1 MNKMVDKF
9 KDNDQTAI
17 IYDGKKYSYNELY
30 IKIKEIES
38 FIKDKIKSGEVV
50 AILADYSF
58 VSIALFFA
66 LYENKNIIAPITS
79 TSKKEIDGKVKE
91 SFSTKI
97 INLENENLVI
107 TNIKS
112 EASHKIINDLQTSKC
127 AGLILF
133 SSGSTGAPKAMIHNL
148 DTLVDSY
155 GDKKQKQINMLVF
168 LMFDHIGGINTMLN
182 ILSMNATM
190 IIPQNRNADDI
201 CQLIEEYKIAVLPSS
216 PTFLNLILINRS
228 YEKYDLSSLRM
239 ITYGT
244 ETMPEGLLGRLKAVF
259 SKVRFLQTFGTSET
273 GIAATSSKSS
283 SSTFMKIDDEN
294 LEYKIVDNELWL
306 RSKTQILGYLNRSME
321 SFTNDGW
328 FKTGDLVEL
337 DNEGFIKIIGRNKEI
352 INVGGQKV
360 LPSEV
365 ESVLLG
371 MDEIEDCLVYGEQNA
386 ITGQSVSC
394 DVVLKSGVEAD
405 GFKILVR
412 KFCKD
417 KLDNFKIPTRVN
429 VVQKTEFTERFKKR
443 LSGFCPLSLRN
454 YFEPFGSA

>member
-1 MNKMVDKF
+1 MNNMVDKF
-9 KDNDQTAI
+9 KDNAQIAI

-30 IKIKEIES
+30 IKIKEIEN

-97 INLENENLVI
+97 INLEDEKLVI

-112 EASHKIINDLQTSKC
+112 KASHKIINDLQNSKC

-168 LMFDHIGGINTMLN
+168 LMFDHIGGINTILN

-201 CQLIEEYKIAVLPSS
+201 CKLIEEYKIAVLPSS

-244 ETMPEGLLGRLKAVF
+244 ETMPEGLLNRLKTVF
-259 SKVRFLQTFGTSET
+259 SKVKFLQTFGTSET

-394 DVVLKSGVEAD
+394 DVVLKSGVKAD
-405 GFKILVR
+405 GLKILVR

-429 VVQKTEFTERFKKR
+429 VVQKTEFTERFKKSR
-443 LSGFCPLSLRN
+443 IKG
-454 YFEPFGSA
+454 

>member
-1 MNKMVDKF
+1 MNKMIDKF

-79 TSKKEIDGKVKE
+79 TSQKEIDGKLKE

-97 INLENENLVI
+97 INLENEKLVI

-182 ILSMNATM
+182 ILFMNATM

-201 CQLIEEYKIAVLPSS
+201 CKLIEEYKIAVLPSS

-259 SKVRFLQTFGTSET
+259 SKVKFLQTFGTSET
-273 GIAATSSKSS
+273 GIATTSSKSS

-394 DVVLKSGVEAD
+394 DVVLKHGIDDS

-429 VVQKTEFTERFKKR
+429 VVQKTEFTERFKKSR
-443 LSGFCPLSLRN
+443 IKG
-454 YFEPFGSA
+454 

>member
-38 FIKDKIKSGEVV
+38 FIKGKIKSGEVV

-201 CQLIEEYKIAVLPSS
+201 CKLIEEYKIAVLPSS

-259 SKVRFLQTFGTSET
+259 SKVKFLQTFGTSET

-386 ITGQSVSC
+386 ITGQSISC
-394 DVVLKSGVEAD
+394 DVVLKSGIEAD
-405 GFKILVR
+405 GLKILVR

-429 VVQKTEFTERFKKR
+429 VVQKTEFTERFKKSR
-443 LSGFCPLSLRN
+443 IKG
-454 YFEPFGSA
+454 

>member
-1 MNKMVDKF
+1 MNNMVDKF
-9 KDNDQTAI
+9 KDNAQIAI
-17 IYDGKKYSYNELY
+17 IYNGKKYSYNELY
-30 IKIKEIES
+30 IKIKEIEN

-79 TSKKEIDGKVKE
+79 TSQKEIDGKVKE

-201 CQLIEEYKIAVLPSS
+201 CKLIEEYKIAVLPSS

-259 SKVRFLQTFGTSET
+259 SKVKFLQTFGTSET

-405 GFKILVR
+405 GLKILVR

-429 VVQKTEFTERFKKR
+429 VVQKTEFTERFKKSR
-443 LSGFCPLSLRN
+443 IKS
-454 YFEPFGSA
+454 

>member
-9 KDNDQTAI
+9 KDNAQIAI
-17 IYDGKKYSYNELY
+17 IYNGKKYSYNELY
-30 IKIKEIES
+30 IKIKEIEN

-79 TSKKEIDGKVKE
+79 TSQKEIDGKVKE

-97 INLENENLVI
+97 INLEDENLVI

-112 EASHKIINDLQTSKC
+112 EASHKIINDLQNSKC

-244 ETMPEGLLGRLKAVF
+244 ETMPQGLLGRLKAVF
-259 SKVRFLQTFGTSET
+259 SKVKFLQTFGTSET

-394 DVVLKSGVEAD
+394 DVVLKHGIDDS
-405 GFKILVR
+405 GFKILAR

-429 VVQKTEFTERFKKR
+429 VVQKTEFTERFKKSR
-443 LSGFCPLSLRN
+443 IKG
-454 YFEPFGSA
+454 

>member
-9 KDNDQTAI
+9 KNNDQIAI

-201 CQLIEEYKIAVLPSS
+201 CKLIEEYKIAVLPSS

-259 SKVRFLQTFGTSET
+259 SKVKFLQTFGTSET
-273 GIAATSSKSS
+273 GIATTSSKSS

-394 DVVLKSGVEAD
+394 DVVLKHGIDDS

-429 VVQKTEFTERFKKR
+429 VVQKTEFTERFKKSR
-443 LSGFCPLSLRN
+443 IKG
-454 YFEPFGSA
+454 

>member
-9 KDNDQTAI
+9 KNNDQIAI

-201 CQLIEEYKIAVLPSS
+201 CKLIEEYKIAVLPSS

-259 SKVRFLQTFGTSET
+259 SKVKFLQTFGTSET
-273 GIAATSSKSS
+273 GIATTSSKSS
-283 SSTFMKIDDEN
+283 NSTFMKIDDEN

-337 DNEGFIKIIGRNKEI
+337 DNEGFIKIIGRTKEI

-394 DVVLKSGVEAD
+394 DVVLKHGIDDS

-417 KLDNFKIPTRVN
+417 KLDSFKIPTRVN
-429 VVQKTEFTERFKKR
+429 VVQKTEFTERFKKSR
-443 LSGFCPLSLRN
+443 IKG
-454 YFEPFGSA
+454 

>member
-1 MNKMVDKF
+1 MNNMVDKF
-9 KDNDQTAI
+9 KDNAQIAI
-17 IYDGKKYSYNELY
+17 IYNGKKYSYNELY
-30 IKIKEIES
+30 IKIKEIEN

-79 TSKKEIDGKVKE
+79 TSQKEIDGKVKE

-201 CQLIEEYKIAVLPSS
+201 CKLIEEYKIAVLPSS

-259 SKVRFLQTFGTSET
+259 SKVKFLQTFGTSET

-405 GFKILVR
+405 GLKILVR

-429 VVQKTEFTERFKKR
+429 VVQKTKLTERFKKSR
-443 LSGFCPLSLRN
+443 IKS
-454 YFEPFGSA
+454 

>member
-1 MNKMVDKF
+1 M
-9 KDNDQTAI
+9 
-17 IYDGKKYSYNELY
+17 
-30 IKIKEIES
+30 
-38 FIKDKIKSGEVV
+38 V

-259 SKVRFLQTFGTSET
+259 SKVKFLQTFGTSET

-405 GFKILVR
+405 GLKILVR

-429 VVQKTEFTERFKKR
+429 VVQKTEFTERFKKSR
-443 LSGFCPLSLRN
+443 IKG
-454 YFEPFGSA
+454 

>member
-79 TSKKEIDGKVKE
+79 TSKKEIDGKIKE

-155 GDKKQKQINMLVF
+155 GYKKQKQINMLVF

-201 CQLIEEYKIAVLPSS
+201 CKLIEEYKIAVLPSS

-259 SKVRFLQTFGTSET
+259 SKVKFLQTFGTSET

-283 SSTFMKIDDEN
+283 NSTFMKIDDEN

-405 GFKILVR
+405 GLKILVR

-429 VVQKTEFTERFKKR
+429 VVQKTEFTERFKKSR
-443 LSGFCPLSLRN
+443 TKS
-454 YFEPFGSA
+454 

>member
-79 TSKKEIDGKVKE
+79 ISQKEIDGKVKE

-97 INLENENLVI
+97 INLENEKLVI

-112 EASHKIINDLQTSKC
+112 EASHKIINDLQNAKC

-244 ETMPEGLLGRLKAVF
+244 ETMPEGLLNRLKAVF
-259 SKVRFLQTFGTSET
+259 SKVKFLQTFGTSET

-394 DVVLKSGVEAD
+394 DVVLKHGIDDS

-417 KLDNFKIPTRVN
+417 KLDSFKIPTRVN
-429 VVQKTEFTERFKKR
+429 VVQKTEFTERFKKSR
-443 LSGFCPLSLRN
+443 IKG
-454 YFEPFGSA
+454 

>member
-9 KDNDQTAI
+9 KNNDQIAI
-17 IYDGKKYSYNELY
+17 IYDGKKYSYNELC

-201 CQLIEEYKIAVLPSS
+201 CKLIEEYKIAVLPSS

-259 SKVRFLQTFGTSET
+259 SKVKFLQTFGTSET
-273 GIAATSSKSS
+273 GIATTSSKSS
-283 SSTFMKIDDEN
+283 NSTFMKIDDEN

-405 GFKILVR
+405 GLKILVR

-429 VVQKTEFTERFKKR
+429 VVQKTKLTERFKKSR
-443 LSGFCPLSLRN
+443 IKS
-454 YFEPFGSA
+454 

>member
-38 FIKDKIKSGEVV
+38 FIKGKIKSGEVV

-201 CQLIEEYKIAVLPSS
+201 CKLIEEYKIAVLPSS

-259 SKVRFLQTFGTSET
+259 SKVKFLQTFGTSET

-394 DVVLKSGVEAD
+394 DVVLKHGIDDS

-429 VVQKTEFTERFKKR
+429 VVQKTEFTERFKKSR
-443 LSGFCPLSLRN
+443 IKG
-454 YFEPFGSA
+454 

>member
-79 TSKKEIDGKVKE
+79 TSQKEIDGKLKE

-97 INLENENLVI
+97 INLENEKLVI

-201 CQLIEEYKIAVLPSS
+201 CKLIEEYKIAVLPSS

-244 ETMPEGLLGRLKAVF
+244 ETMPEGLLNKLKAVF
-259 SKVRFLQTFGTSET
+259 SKVKFLQTFGTSET

-394 DVVLKSGVEAD
+394 DVVLKHGIDDS

-429 VVQKTEFTERFKKR
+429 VVQKTEFTERFKKSR
-443 LSGFCPLSLRN
+443 IKG
-454 YFEPFGSA
+454 

>member
-79 TSKKEIDGKVKE
+79 TSQKEIDGKVKE

-97 INLENENLVI
+97 INLENEKLVI

-148 DTLVDSY
+148 DTLMDSY

-259 SKVRFLQTFGTSET
+259 SKVKFLQTFGTSET

-394 DVVLKSGVEAD
+394 DVVLKHGIDDS

-429 VVQKTEFTERFKKR
+429 FVQKTEFTERFKKSR
-443 LSGFCPLSLRN
+443 IKG
-454 YFEPFGSA
+454 

>member
-9 KDNDQTAI
+9 KDNAQIAI
-17 IYDGKKYSYNELY
+17 IYNGKKYSYNELY

-79 TSKKEIDGKVKE
+79 TSKKEIDGKAKE

-386 ITGQSVSC
+386 ITGQSISC
-394 DVVLKSGVEAD
+394 DVVLKHGIDDS

-429 VVQKTEFTERFKKR
+429 VVQKTEFTERFKKSR
-443 LSGFCPLSLRN
+443 IKG
-454 YFEPFGSA
+454 

>member
-1 MNKMVDKF
+1 MNKMIDKF

-79 TSKKEIDGKVKE
+79 TSQKEIDGKVKE

-97 INLENENLVI
+97 INLENEKLVI

-201 CQLIEEYKIAVLPSS
+201 CKLIEEYKIAVLPSS

-244 ETMPEGLLGRLKAVF
+244 ETMPEGLLNRLKAVF
-259 SKVRFLQTFGTSET
+259 SKVKFLQTFGTSET

-394 DVVLKSGVEAD
+394 DVVLKHGIDDS

-417 KLDNFKIPTRVN
+417 KLDSFKIPTRVN
-429 VVQKTEFTERFKKR
+429 VVQKTEFTERFKKSR
-443 LSGFCPLSLRN
+443 IKG
-454 YFEPFGSA
+454 

>member
-38 FIKDKIKSGEVV
+38 FIKGKIKSGEVV

-79 TSKKEIDGKVKE
+79 TSQKEIDGKLKE

-97 INLENENLVI
+97 INLENEKLVI

-201 CQLIEEYKIAVLPSS
+201 CKLIEEYKIAVLPSS

-244 ETMPEGLLGRLKAVF
+244 ETMPEGLLNRLKAVF
-259 SKVRFLQTFGTSET
+259 SKVKFLQTFGTSET

-283 SSTFMKIDDEN
+283 NSTFMKIDDEN

-371 MDEIEDCLVYGEQNA
+371 MDEIEDCLVFGEPNA

-394 DVVLKSGVEAD
+394 NVVLKHGIDDS

-429 VVQKTEFTERFKKR
+429 VVQKTEFTERFKKSR
-443 LSGFCPLSLRN
+443 IKG
-454 YFEPFGSA
+454 

>member
-17 IYDGKKYSYNELY
+17 IYNGKKYSYNELY

-38 FIKDKIKSGEVV
+38 FIKGKIKSGEVV

-79 TSKKEIDGKVKE
+79 TSQKEIDGKLKE

-97 INLENENLVI
+97 INLENEKLVI

-182 ILSMNATM
+182 VLSMNATM

-244 ETMPEGLLGRLKAVF
+244 ETMPEGLLNRLKAVF
-259 SKVRFLQTFGTSET
+259 SKVKFLQTFGTSET

-405 GFKILVR
+405 GLKILVR

-429 VVQKTEFTERFKKR
+429 VVQKTEFTERFKNSRIK
-443 LSGFCPLSLRN
+443 G
-454 YFEPFGSA
+454 

>member
-1 MNKMVDKF
+1 MNNMVDKF
-9 KDNDQTAI
+9 KDNAQIAI
-17 IYDGKKYSYNELY
+17 IYNGKKYSYNELY
-30 IKIKEIES
+30 IKIKEIEN

-244 ETMPEGLLGRLKAVF
+244 ETMPEGLLNRLKAVF
-259 SKVRFLQTFGTSET
+259 SKVKFLQTFGTSET

-405 GFKILVR
+405 GLKILVR

-429 VVQKTEFTERFKKR
+429 VVQKTKLTERFKKSR
-443 LSGFCPLSLRN
+443 IKS
-454 YFEPFGSA
+454 

>member
-1 MNKMVDKF
+1 MNNMVDKF
-9 KDNDQTAI
+9 KDNAQIAI

-30 IKIKEIES
+30 IKIKEIEN

-79 TSKKEIDGKVKE
+79 TSQKEIDGKVKE

-201 CQLIEEYKIAVLPSS
+201 CKLIEEYKIAVLPSS

-259 SKVRFLQTFGTSET
+259 SKVKFLQTFGTSET

-405 GFKILVR
+405 GLKILVR

-429 VVQKTEFTERFKKR
+429 VVQKTEFTERFKKSR
-443 LSGFCPLSLRN
+443 IKS
-454 YFEPFGSA
+454 

>member
-1 MNKMVDKF
+1 MNKMIDKF

-79 TSKKEIDGKVKE
+79 TSQKEIDGKVKE

-133 SSGSTGAPKAMIHNL
+133 SSGSTGAPKAMVHNL

-244 ETMPEGLLGRLKAVF
+244 ETMPEGLLNRLKAVF
-259 SKVRFLQTFGTSET
+259 SKVKFLQTFGTSET

-394 DVVLKSGVEAD
+394 DVVLKHGIDDS

-417 KLDNFKIPTRVN
+417 KLDSFKIPTRVN
-429 VVQKTEFTERFKKR
+429 VVQKTKLTERFKKSR
-443 LSGFCPLSLRN
+443 IKG
-454 YFEPFGSA
+454 

>member
-1 MNKMVDKF
+1 MNNMVDKF

-30 IKIKEIES
+30 IKIKEIEN

-259 SKVRFLQTFGTSET
+259 SKVKFLQTFGTSET

-405 GFKILVR
+405 GLKILVR

-429 VVQKTEFTERFKKR
+429 VVQKTKLTERFKKSR
-443 LSGFCPLSLRN
+443 IKS
-454 YFEPFGSA
+454 

>member
-1 MNKMVDKF
+1 MNNIVDKF
-9 KDNDQTAI
+9 KDNTQIAI
-17 IYDGKKYSYNELY
+17 IYNGKKYSYNELY
-30 IKIKEIES
+30 IKIKEIED

-97 INLENENLVI
+97 INLENEKLVI

-201 CQLIEEYKIAVLPSS
+201 CKLIEEYKIAVLPSS

-244 ETMPEGLLGRLKAVF
+244 ETMPEGLLNRLKAVF
-259 SKVRFLQTFGTSET
+259 SKVKFLQTFGTSET

-386 ITGQSVSC
+386 ITGQSISC
-394 DVVLKSGVEAD
+394 DVVLKHGIDDS

-429 VVQKTEFTERFKKR
+429 VVQKTEFTERFKKSR
-443 LSGFCPLSLRN
+443 IKG
-454 YFEPFGSA
+454 

>member
-1 MNKMVDKF
+1 MNNMVDKF
-9 KDNDQTAI
+9 KDNAQIAI
-17 IYDGKKYSYNELY
+17 IYNGKKYSYNELY
-30 IKIKEIES
+30 IKIKEIEN

-66 LYENKNIIAPITS
+66 LYENKNIIAPIIS
-79 TSKKEIDGKVKE
+79 TSQKEIDGKVKE

-201 CQLIEEYKIAVLPSS
+201 CKLIEEYKIAVLPSS

-244 ETMPEGLLGRLKAVF
+244 ETMPEGLLNRLKAVF
-259 SKVRFLQTFGTSET
+259 SKVKFLQTFGTSET

-394 DVVLKSGVEAD
+394 DVVLKHGIDDS

-429 VVQKTEFTERFKKR
+429 VVQKTEFTERFKKSR
-443 LSGFCPLSLRN
+443 IKS
-454 YFEPFGSA
+454 

>member
-9 KDNDQTAI
+9 KDNDQIAI

-30 IKIKEIES
+30 IKIKEIEN

-79 TSKKEIDGKVKE
+79 TSKKEIDGKLKE

-97 INLENENLVI
+97 INLENEKLVI

-112 EASHKIINDLQTSKC
+112 EVSHKIINDLQTSKC

-190 IIPQNRNADDI
+190 IIPLNRNADDI
-201 CQLIEEYKIAVLPSS
+201 CKLIEEYKIAVLPSS

-259 SKVRFLQTFGTSET
+259 SKVKFLQTFGTSET

-283 SSTFMKIDDEN
+283 NSTFMKIDDEN

-394 DVVLKSGVEAD
+394 DVVLKHGID
-405 GFKILVR
+405 DNGFKILVR

-429 VVQKTEFTERFKKR
+429 VVQKTEFTERFKKSR
-443 LSGFCPLSLRN
+443 IKG
-454 YFEPFGSA
+454 

>member
-79 TSKKEIDGKVKE
+79 TSQKEIDGKIKE

-97 INLENENLVI
+97 INLENEKLVI

-201 CQLIEEYKIAVLPSS
+201 CKLIEEYKIAVLPSS

-244 ETMPEGLLGRLKAVF
+244 ETMPEGLLNRLKAVF
-259 SKVRFLQTFGTSET
+259 SKVKFLQTFGTSET
-273 GIAATSSKSS
+273 GIATTSSKSS
-283 SSTFMKIDDEN
+283 NSTFMKIDDEN

-394 DVVLKSGVEAD
+394 DVVLKHGIDDS

-429 VVQKTEFTERFKKR
+429 VVQKTEFTERFKKSR
-443 LSGFCPLSLRN
+443 IKG
-454 YFEPFGSA
+454 

>member
-1 MNKMVDKF
+1 MNKMIDKF

-79 TSKKEIDGKVKE
+79 TSKKEIDGKIKE

-97 INLENENLVI
+97 INLENEKLVI

-244 ETMPEGLLGRLKAVF
+244 ETMPEGLLNRLKAVF
-259 SKVRFLQTFGTSET
+259 SKVKFLQTFGTSET

-337 DNEGFIKIIGRNKEI
+337 DNEGFIKIIGRKKEI

-394 DVVLKSGVEAD
+394 DVVLKHGIDDS

-429 VVQKTEFTERFKKR
+429 VVQKTEFTERFKKSR
-443 LSGFCPLSLRN
+443 IKG
-454 YFEPFGSA
+454 

>member
-9 KDNDQTAI
+9 KDNTQIAI

-30 IKIKEIES
+30 IRIKEIEN

-66 LYENKNIIAPITS
+66 LYKNKNIIAPITS
-79 TSKKEIDGKVKE
+79 SSQNEIQGKIKE
-91 SFSTKI
+91 SFSTNI
-97 INLENENLVI
+97 VNINGEILTISDEKNNE
-107 TNIKS
+107 
-112 EASHKIINDLQTSKC
+112 SHKIIENLQKLGHS
-127 AGLILF
+127 GLILF
-133 SSGSTGAPKAMIHNL
+133 SSGSTGAPKAMIHDL
-148 DTLVDSY
+148 DKLIDNY
-155 GDKKQKQINMLVF
+155 KNKKQKHINMLVF

-182 ILSMNATM
+182 ILSMGATM

-201 CQLIEEYKIAVLPSS
+201 CRLIQDYKITVLPSS

-244 ETMPEGLLGRLKAVF
+244 ETMPEGLLNRLKAVF
-259 SKVRFLQTFGTSET
+259 SKVKFLQTFGTSET
-273 GIAATSSKSS
+273 GIASTSSKSS
-283 SSTFMKIDDEN
+283 NSTFMKIDDEN
-294 LEYKIVDNELWL
+294 LEYRVVDNELWL

-328 FKTGDLVEL
+328 FKTGDVVEI
-337 DNEGFIKIIGRNKEI
+337 DNDGFIKIIGRNKEI

-394 DVVLKSGVEAD
+394 DVVLKHGIDDS

-429 VVQKTEFTERFKKR
+429 VVQKTEFTERFKKSR
-443 LSGFCPLSLRN
+443 IKG
-454 YFEPFGSA
+454 

>member
-17 IYDGKKYSYNELY
+17 IHDGKKYSYNELY
-30 IKIKEIES
+30 VKIKEIES

-79 TSKKEIDGKVKE
+79 TSQKEIDGKVKE

-97 INLENENLVI
+97 INLENEKLVI

-190 IIPQNRNADDI
+190 IIPQNRNADNI

-259 SKVRFLQTFGTSET
+259 SKVKFLQTFGTSET

-394 DVVLKSGVEAD
+394 DLVLKSGVEAD
-405 GFKILVR
+405 GLKILVR

-429 VVQKTEFTERFKKR
+429 VVQKTEFTERFKKSR
-443 LSGFCPLSLRN
+443 IKG
-454 YFEPFGSA
+454 

>member
-9 KDNDQTAI
+9 KDNTQIAI
-17 IYDGKKYSYNELY
+17 IYNGKKYSYNELY

-79 TSKKEIDGKVKE
+79 TSQKEIDGKVKE

-97 INLENENLVI
+97 INLENEKLVI

-112 EASHKIINDLQTSKC
+112 EASHKIINDLQNSKC

-201 CQLIEEYKIAVLPSS
+201 CKLIEEYKIAVLPSS

-259 SKVRFLQTFGTSET
+259 SKVKFLQTFGTSET

-394 DVVLKSGVEAD
+394 DVVLKSGIEAD

-417 KLDNFKIPTRVN
+417 KLDSFKIPTRVN
-429 VVQKTEFTERFKKR
+429 VVQKTEFTERFKKSR
-443 LSGFCPLSLRN
+443 IKG
-454 YFEPFGSA
+454 

>member
-9 KDNDQTAI
+9 KDNDQIAI

-30 IKIKEIES
+30 IKIKEIEN
-38 FIKDKIKSGEVV
+38 FIEGKIKSGEVV

-79 TSKKEIDGKVKE
+79 TSQKEIDGKVKE

-97 INLENENLVI
+97 INLENEKLVI

-337 DNEGFIKIIGRNKEI
+337 DSEGFIKIIGRNKEI

-394 DVVLKSGVEAD
+394 DVVLKSGVKAD
-405 GFKILVR
+405 GLKILVR

-429 VVQKTEFTERFKKR
+429 VVQKTEFTERFKKSR
-443 LSGFCPLSLRN
+443 IKG
-454 YFEPFGSA
+454 

>member
-97 INLENENLVI
+97 INLENEKLVI

-201 CQLIEEYKIAVLPSS
+201 CKLIEEYKIAVLPSS

-259 SKVRFLQTFGTSET
+259 SKVKFLQTFGTSET

-321 SFTNDGW
+321 SFTSDGW

-405 GFKILVR
+405 GLKILVR

-429 VVQKTEFTERFKKR
+429 VAQKTEFTERFKKSR
-443 LSGFCPLSLRN
+443 IKG
-454 YFEPFGSA
+454 

>member
-1 MNKMVDKF
+1 MNNMVDKF
-9 KDNDQTAI
+9 KDNAQIAI
-17 IYDGKKYSYNELY
+17 IYNGKKYSYNELY
-30 IKIKEIES
+30 IKIKEIEN

-79 TSKKEIDGKVKE
+79 TSQKEIDGKVKE

-201 CQLIEEYKIAVLPSS
+201 CKLIEEYKIAVLPSS

-394 DVVLKSGVEAD
+394 DVVLKHGIDDS

-417 KLDNFKIPTRVN
+417 KLDSFKIPTRVN
-429 VVQKTEFTERFKKR
+429 VVQKTEFTERFKKSR
-443 LSGFCPLSLRN
+443 IKG
-454 YFEPFGSA
+454 

>member
-9 KDNDQTAI
+9 KDNTQIAI

-112 EASHKIINDLQTSKC
+112 EASYKIINDLQTSKC

-337 DNEGFIKIIGRNKEI
+337 DSEGFIKIIGRNKEI

-394 DVVLKSGVEAD
+394 DVVLKSGVKAD
-405 GFKILVR
+405 GLKILVR

-429 VVQKTEFTERFKKR
+429 VVQKTEFTERFKKSR
-443 LSGFCPLSLRN
+443 IKG
-454 YFEPFGSA
+454 

>member
-1 MNKMVDKF
+1 MNNMVDKF
-9 KDNDQTAI
+9 KDNAQIAI
-17 IYDGKKYSYNELY
+17 IYNGKKYSYNELY
-30 IKIKEIES
+30 IKIKEIEN

-79 TSKKEIDGKVKE
+79 TSKKEIDGRVKE

-97 INLENENLVI
+97 INLEDEKLVI

-112 EASHKIINDLQTSKC
+112 EASHKIINDLQNAKC

-244 ETMPEGLLGRLKAVF
+244 ETMPEGLLNRLKAVF
-259 SKVRFLQTFGTSET
+259 SKVKFLQTFGTSET

-337 DNEGFIKIIGRNKEI
+337 DSEGFIKIIGRNKEI

-365 ESVLLG
+365 EAVLLG

-394 DVVLKSGVEAD
+394 DVVLKHGIDDS

-417 KLDNFKIPTRVN
+417 KLDSFKIPTRVN
-429 VVQKTEFTERFKKR
+429 VVQKTEFTERFKKSR
-443 LSGFCPLSLRN
+443 IKG
-454 YFEPFGSA
+454 